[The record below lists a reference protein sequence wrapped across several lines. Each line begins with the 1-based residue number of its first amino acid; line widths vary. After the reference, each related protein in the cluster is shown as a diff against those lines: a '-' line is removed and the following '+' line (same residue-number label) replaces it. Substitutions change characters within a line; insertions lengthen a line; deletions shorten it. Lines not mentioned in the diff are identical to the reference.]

1 MKILQGLKVALSA
14 KSEVA
19 VNGRPTRSTSLVSYA
34 EADDDAGADEFAD
47 EEDYVPGGDDGQED
61 EVDAFCCSCFNSV
74 AH

>member
-1 MKILQGLKVALSA
+1 MKSLKVALSA

-19 VNGRPTRSTSLVSYA
+19 VNGRPTRSTSAVSYA
-34 EADDDAGADEFAD
+34 EADDDAGAD

-61 EVDAFCCSCFNSV
+61 EVDAFCCSCFNRV